1 MSRREIKT
9 EEEFEALMRE
19 VDQRLQD
26 GEVPIHAR
34 ELTALAEVARI
45 LGAPMKGGPLNT
57 GPIPGVY
64 TGDSLSAHVLEW
76 IWKRYGDRLKVDF
89 RIGRTVFLLRG
100 AAWLIRFPLAY
111 GKWVPLHIRRLSI
124 DKVDVTVR
132 IEEEDREFESVGL
145 NLLRFVK
152 DLPQT
157 LAEELTDNELS
168 SLGAFIIETNY
179 FFDKLDQLG
188 KSNELARSARADL
201 NTAADH
207 CMSGTSQYGL
217 ARWAALQACE
227 KMLKCFIESRNQSF
241 PYTHDL
247 SCLADIAYPLGLSRL
262 GDDLLAKIQCAPSIR
277 YGEQTTTLS
286 EVVDAIHSAIMVGQ
300 RILEAMEVRQV
311 RCAFWPYFD
320 SA

>member
-19 VDQRLQD
+19 VDQRFQD
-26 GEVPIHAR
+26 EQVPIHAR
-34 ELTALAEVARI
+34 ELRALAEVDRI
-45 LGAPMKGGPLNT
+45 LGVRMKGGPLDT

-64 TGDSLSAHVLEW
+64 TGDSLSAHIFEW
-76 IWKRYGDRLKVDF
+76 TRKRYGDRLKVDF
-89 RIGRTVFLLRG
+89 RIARTVFLLRG
-100 AAWLIRFPLAY
+100 APWLIRFPLAF
-111 GKWVPLHIRRLSI
+111 GKWVPLHTRDLSI

-132 IEEEDREFESVGL
+132 IEEEDREFESVGI

-168 SLGAFIIETNY
+168 SLGAFIVEANY

-188 KSNELARSARADL
+188 KSNELARSAHADF
-201 NTAADH
+201 NTASDH

-227 KMLKCFIESRNQSF
+227 KMLKCFIESNNQSF

-247 SCLADIAYPLGLSRL
+247 SCLADIAYPLGLSKL
-262 GDDLLAKIQCAPSIR
+262 EDDLLANIQCSASIR

-286 EVVDAIHSAIMVGQ
+286 EVVDAIHSAIMVGHI
-300 RILEAMEVRQV
+300 ILEAMQVRRI